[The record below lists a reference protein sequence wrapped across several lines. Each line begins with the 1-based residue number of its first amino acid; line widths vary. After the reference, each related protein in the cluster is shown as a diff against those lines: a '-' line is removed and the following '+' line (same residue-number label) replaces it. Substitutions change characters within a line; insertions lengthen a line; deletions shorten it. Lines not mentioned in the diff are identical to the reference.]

1 MRIRL
6 AAALSAVTLTTGTL
20 LGAPP
25 ATAQTSA
32 YPTSA
37 FDVTLGNTYT
47 RGTITW
53 YNRSVT
59 VTGEH
64 KSVDPASCRG
74 TTAFTLDSA
83 GNELDKQYSL
93 YNVCGKSD
101 TISMPVVNAN
111 VPGGAAFVRICLDDG
126 ATSAP
131 VTYLLCKRYGR
142 P

>member
-6 AAALSAVTLTTGTL
+6 AAALCGVALALSTPLSAPV
-20 LGAPP
+20 

-37 FDVTLGNTYT
+37 FDVTVGNTYT

-64 KSVDPASCRG
+64 KSVDASSCRG
-74 TTAFTLDSA
+74 TSVFTLNSA
-83 GNELDKQYSL
+83 GVELSRAYSDS
-93 YNVCGKSD
+93 VCGRSE
-101 TISMPVVNAN
+101 TFSIPVDAD
-111 VPGGAAFVRICLDDG
+111 VPGGAAVVRVCLDDG
-126 ATSAP
+126 NP
-131 VTYLLCKRYGR
+131 PEWITYFECKRYGR

>member
-1 MRIRL
+1 MRTHL
-6 AAALSAVTLTTGTL
+6 AAALSAVSLTTGML
-20 LGAPP
+20 LGAPA

-59 VTGEH
+59 VAGEH

-83 GNELDKQYSL
+83 GNELRKDYSL

-101 TISMPVVNAN
+101 TFSIPVDAN
-111 VPGGAAFVRICLDDG
+111 VPGGAAFVRVCLDDG
-126 ATSAP
+126 AKSAP

>member
-1 MRIRL
+1 MRTHL
-6 AAALSAVTLTTGTL
+6 AAVLSAVALTTGTL
-20 LGAPP
+20 LGAPA

-32 YPTSA
+32 YPTSE
-37 FDVTLGNTYT
+37 FDVTFGNTYT

-59 VTGEH
+59 VAGEH

-83 GNELDKQYSL
+83 GNELRKDYSL

-101 TISMPVVNAN
+101 TFSIPVDAD
-111 VPGGAAFVRICLDDG
+111 VPGGAAFVRVCLDDG
-126 ATSAP
+126 ATNGP